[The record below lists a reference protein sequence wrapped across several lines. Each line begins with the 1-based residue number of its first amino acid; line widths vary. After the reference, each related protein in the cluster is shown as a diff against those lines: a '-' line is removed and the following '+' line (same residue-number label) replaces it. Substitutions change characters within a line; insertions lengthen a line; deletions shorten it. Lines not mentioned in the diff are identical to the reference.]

1 MEVYRRVFCSIKV
14 NEEDLA
20 KLYSTVK
27 AFENAC
33 NYASEVAFRKRIHE
47 PKVLHNRIYRELR
60 VIFKLPAALAVR
72 AIQKVA
78 SFYRESSYKLHI
90 FKERSL
96 SLDRKLF
103 CLKRTG
109 KLVASI
115 ATASGRIKAELEVGD
130 YQRSLLR
137 NPVTGA
143 RLILKRGVPF
153 IQLHV
158 VCEVLPREMDD
169 PVGVDLGTRKL
180 LVASNG
186 FKIDGRP
193 VNAKRQHFRALKN
206 SLKEKGTSSAKR
218 RLKRLIKREK
228 QWFRTTLHQS
238 SKALVDS
245 LDKGNYLVL
254 ERLCGTKVRTCSKRN
269 QRCTRPSF

>member
-1 MEVYRRVFCSIKV
+1 
-14 NEEDLA
+14 
-20 KLYSTVK
+20 
-27 AFENAC
+27 
-33 NYASEVAFRKRIHE
+33 
-47 PKVLHNRIYRELR
+47 
-60 VIFKLPAALAVR
+60 
-72 AIQKVA
+72 
-78 SFYRESSYKLHI
+78 
-90 FKERSL
+90 
-96 SLDRKLF
+96 
-103 CLKRTG
+103 
-109 KLVASI
+109 
-115 ATASGRIKAELEVGD
+115 
-130 YQRSLLR
+130 
-137 NPVTGA
+137 
-143 RLILKRGVPF
+143 
-153 IQLHV
+153 
-158 VCEVLPREMDD
+158 MDD

-193 VNAKRQHFRALKN
+193 VNAKRQHFKALKN
-206 SLKEKGTSSAKR
+206 SLKEKGTSSARR